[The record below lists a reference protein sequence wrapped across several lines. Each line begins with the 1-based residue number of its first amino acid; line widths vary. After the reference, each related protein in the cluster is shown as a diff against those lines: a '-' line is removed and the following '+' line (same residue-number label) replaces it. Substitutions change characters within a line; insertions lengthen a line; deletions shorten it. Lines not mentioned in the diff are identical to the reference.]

1 MVTWDGLSS
10 GEACYVIMWSQM
22 ILDFYLL
29 IFNSKRTK
37 MLLFQINKMFTTQQ
51 LGTLEIQIWVI
62 LPAQI
67 HQRWL
72 IGFTLNMLR
81 PILEWLLLIVTW
93 WMESLF
99 TLKFLTLVLVMFNKF
114 RLTLISQLASQQKA
128 PNTLKVLISMESLSV
143 KYLMPLFVRR
153 ENFLFSLKE

>member
-1 MVTWDGLSS
+1 
-10 GEACYVIMWSQM
+10 MWWQTT
-22 ILDFYLL
+22 LDFYLL

-37 MLLFQINKMFTTQQ
+37 MLLFQINKMFTTQR

-81 PILEWLLLIVTW
+81 LILEWLHLSVIW

-114 RLTLISQLASQQKA
+114 RLTPIGQSVSQLKL
-128 PNTLKVLISMESLSV
+128 PNTLKVLISMESLLV
-143 KYLMPLFVRR
+143 KYLMLFFVKL
-153 ENFLFSLKE
+153 ENFRFSPKESPTPLLSLH